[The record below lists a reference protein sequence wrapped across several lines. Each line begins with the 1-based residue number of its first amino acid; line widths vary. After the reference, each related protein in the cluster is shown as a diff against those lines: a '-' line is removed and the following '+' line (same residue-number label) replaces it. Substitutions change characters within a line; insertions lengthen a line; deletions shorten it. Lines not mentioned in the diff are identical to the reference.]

1 VLGAI
6 RPDSINLAVVVHV
19 LGAMVLVG
27 GVVTAATAAVV
38 GWRDE
43 RDALL
48 RFSYRTLL
56 AVALPGWIVMRIGA
70 QWAYSKEHLDD
81 LPDDPGWIG
90 IGFITADLGGLL
102 LLIALVLGGI
112 GVYRAKGAESEG
124 GGGLLKAS
132 GVLAVVLVAIYVI
145 AVWAMAGKPD

>member
-1 VLGAI
+1 MLGAI
-6 RPDSINLAVVVHV
+6 RPDSIDLAVVVHV

-27 GVVTAATAAVV
+27 GVVTAATAAVA
-38 GWRDE
+38 GWRDG

-112 GVYRAKGAESEG
+112 GVYRAKGEDTG

>member
-1 VLGAI
+1 MVGAI
-6 RPDSINLAVVVHV
+6 RPDSINLAVLVHAF
-19 LGAMVLVG
+19 GAMVLVG
-27 GVVTAATAAVV
+27 GVVTAATASVV

-48 RFSYRTLL
+48 RLSYRTLL

-112 GVYRAKGAESEG
+112 GVYRAKDAES